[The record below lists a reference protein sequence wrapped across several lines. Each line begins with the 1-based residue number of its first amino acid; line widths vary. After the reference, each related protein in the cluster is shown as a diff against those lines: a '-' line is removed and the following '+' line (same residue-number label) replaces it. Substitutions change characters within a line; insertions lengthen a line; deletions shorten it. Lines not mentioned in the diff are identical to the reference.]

1 MQIHTR
7 ISGTD
12 VFENNVAA
20 VRKALVRGR
29 GDTISTFEESMKIA
43 ERNDQHG

>member
-7 ISGTD
+7 ISGKD
-12 VFENNVAA
+12 VFVKNAKA
-20 VRKALVRGR
+20 VLKPMVRGC